1 MLYFPRIME
10 KLNKIRQLLALLI
23 VVASISLAVS
33 IFLKSFR
40 GRGPADALPQ
50 LAKNVDVSLRKIH
63 YTETKQGV
71 KQWDLVADKVEL
83 DKERDK
89 ARLTGI
95 QLVVVGNRQ
104 TGDITITA
112 DQGEFFNKTKDVQ
125 LVGNVV
131 ARSVSG
137 MEFTTS
143 QAAYRA
149 ARSMIE
155 SPARVK
161 FTDGKLT
168 LEGVGMELMTVTRN
182 IRILRD
188 VTADIR
194 PGARR

>member
-1 MLYFPRIME
+1 ME
-10 KLNKIRQLLALLI
+10 KLNKIRQLRLLLAFVI

-33 IFLKSFR
+33 ISLKVFR
-40 GRGPADALPQ
+40 EKGPVEALPQ
-50 LAKNVDVSLRKIH
+50 LAKNVDISLGKIH

-71 KQWDLVADKVEL
+71 KQWDLVADKVEY
-83 DKERDK
+83 DKEGEK
-89 ARLTGI
+89 ARLAGI
-95 QLVVVGNRQ
+95 QLVVAGNRQ

-112 DQGEFFNKTKDVQ
+112 DKGEFSNKTKDVE
-125 LVGNVV
+125 LMGNVV
-131 ARSVSG
+131 ARSASG

-155 SPARVK
+155 SPARVR

-168 LEGVGMELMTVTRN
+168 LEGVGMELMTATRN

-194 PGARR
+194 PEARR